1 MLVLM
6 ILTLLVVRLIMYV
19 KRQGEGVQ
27 HHFFK
32 TQKITVKKH
41 FFCFLDKSYWN
52 RKSHKEIWYRCSG
65 TNLESPRLMRR
76 FRKVRDPQKYAPI
89 APILLTLSNLHHH
102 YLLIVQILFYVLYL
116 FIRNIKIILNNV
128 KICFF
133 LRKVLKIL
141 FTGAV

>member
-1 MLVLM
+1 MF
-6 ILTLLVVRLIMYV
+6 LTLLVVRLIMYV
-19 KRQGEGVQ
+19 KWQGEGVQ
-27 HHFFK
+27 QHFFK
-32 TQKITVKKH
+32 TQKII
-41 FFCFLDKSYWN
+41 CFSDKSYWN

-128 KICFF
+128 KICLF